1 MTIWSAP
8 DFHHILD
15 QHLRLARLELL
26 ADHRL
31 HLRAED
37 DGGEDPGFVAELI
50 VDKLEAA
57 ARAGFGAV
65 EASLRVSA
73 SEHLRS
79 RDLGVE
85 AVRAALD
92 KAAERLVPPKRPR
105 LERVEMGVIPLGFN
119 AGLVAAA
126 LIILV
131 FSLWTLG
138 ILSFPLYLV
147 GTLASVGVGYAIYR
161 FLLTRESQLR
171 RKLIDEWPTR
181 VARHYGDA
189 LRDGVTYYEYVIRT
203 IARGGV
209 LIPWR

>member
-1 MTIWSAP
+1 MKIWSAP

-57 ARAGFGAV
+57 ARAGFDAV
-65 EASLRVSA
+65 EASLRASA

-79 RDLGVE
+79 RDLAVE
-85 AVRAALD
+85 SARASLE

-105 LERVEMGVIPLGFN
+105 LERVETTLVPLGFN
-119 AGLVAAA
+119 AGLVATA
-126 LIILV
+126 LIIFV

-138 ILSFPLYLV
+138 ILSFPLYLA
-147 GTLASVGVGYAIYR
+147 GTVASVAVGYGIYR
-161 FLLTRESQLR
+161 VLLTREALLR

-189 LRDGVTYYEYVIRT
+189 LREGVSYYEYVVRT
-203 IARGGV
+203 SARGGV

>member
-1 MTIWSAP
+1 MSIWSAP

-31 HLRAED
+31 HVCAKED
-37 DGGEDPGFVAELI
+37 SGEDPGFVAELI
-50 VDKLEAA
+50 VDKLEAS
-57 ARAGFGAV
+57 ARAGFDAV

-79 RDLGVE
+79 RDLAVE
-85 AVRAALD
+85 AARTALE

-105 LERVEMGVIPLGFN
+105 LERIEMSVLPLGLN
-119 AGLVAAA
+119 AGIVAAA
-126 LIILV
+126 LVILV

-138 ILSFPLYLV
+138 ILSFFMYLIA
-147 GTLASVGVGYAIYR
+147 TLASVGVGYGIYR
-161 FLLTRESQLR
+161 FMLSREAKLR

-189 LRDGVTYYEYVIRT
+189 LRDGVTYYEYVVRT
-203 IARGGV
+203 SARGGV